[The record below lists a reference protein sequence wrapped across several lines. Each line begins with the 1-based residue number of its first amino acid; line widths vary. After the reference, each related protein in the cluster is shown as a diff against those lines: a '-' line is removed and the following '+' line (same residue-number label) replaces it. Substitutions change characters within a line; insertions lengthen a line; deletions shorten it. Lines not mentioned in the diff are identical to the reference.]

1 MPGSRLSP
9 AGGRPPARTG
19 GLPACAG
26 TAAGRWGR
34 SHESLTSLPGPARW
48 PPRLRVRFSVDKM
61 QDRIDLYAVLSL
73 TRACSSADVKRAF
86 KKLALQTHPD
96 KGKGLDAEFI
106 AIALAYHVL
115 CDPKLRAAYDANE
128 REFSKTRQSLVE
140 SFDLDKAL
148 EIFSVFFGTANPF
161 AAANSGVNELFDAA
175 ESERQPK
182 PAPKLILTLVRLC
195 FV

>member
-1 MPGSRLSP
+1 MLL
-9 AGGRPPARTG
+9 ARADCNT
-19 GLPACAG
+19 
-26 TAAGRWGR
+26 
-34 SHESLTSLPGPARW
+34 
-48 PPRLRVRFSVDKM
+48 LREPLEGKM

-73 TRACSSADVKRAF
+73 TRACTAADVKRAF
-86 KKLALQTHPD
+86 KKLALQSHPD

-140 SFDLDKAL
+140 SFNMEKAL
-148 EIFSVFFGTANPF
+148 EIFAAFFGTANPF
-161 AAANSGVNELFDAA
+161 AAASTGVNELFDAA

-182 PAPKLILTLVRLC
+182 PAPNLHLALVMI
-195 FV
+195 

>member
-1 MPGSRLSP
+1 MPSLRSLLGLSRAQAVRS
-9 AGGRPPARTG
+9 
-19 GLPACAG
+19 
-26 TAAGRWGR
+26 RWF
-34 SHESLTSLPGPARW
+34 A
-48 PPRLRVRFSVDKM
+48 M

-73 TRACSSADVKRAF
+73 TRACTAADVKRAF
-86 KKLALQTHPD
+86 KKLALQSHPD

-115 CDPKLRAAYDANE
+115 VDPKLRAAYDANE

-148 EIFSVFFGTANPF
+148 EIFAIFFGTANPF
-161 AAANSGVNELFDAA
+161 AASSTGVNELFDAA

-182 PAPKLILTLVRLC
+182 PAPKLHLTLV
-195 FV
+195 FSI